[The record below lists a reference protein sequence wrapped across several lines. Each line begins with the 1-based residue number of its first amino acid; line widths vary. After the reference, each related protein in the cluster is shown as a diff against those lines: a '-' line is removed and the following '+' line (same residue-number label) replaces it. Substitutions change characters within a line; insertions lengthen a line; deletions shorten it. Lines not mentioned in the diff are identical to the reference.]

1 MAGIYVHIP
10 FCRRKCIYCGFYSV
24 CDSSKYR
31 SKFVDALLAEANSRV
46 NECVADVQ
54 SLYIGG
60 GTPSLLSGE
69 ELRRIVSALAALVC
83 PNESRRDEL
92 EFTIE
97 VNPDDVS
104 PEQVRLWRRLGIN
117 RVSMGV
123 QSLCDAELSFIGRRH
138 DADAARKAYS
148 ILRSEF
154 DNVSVDLM
162 FGLPGQ
168 SLDSLRTSLR
178 GVIEMRPEHVS
189 VYSLTFEERTALT
202 RMRDT
207 GKIDECAEE
216 DSVAMWRLIESE
228 LGAAGYQRYE
238 ISNYARIDAGEPE
251 DKWRSRHNSAYWKGA
266 PYIGLG
272 PGAHSFNGQVRREN
286 LPDISAYTNYWNGK
300 DNSCQPWQ
308 EEMLTKEVR
317 REEMILTRLRTREG
331 LSLKEYE
338 ENFGTSELHTFLYRA
353 KKFLNAP
360 NPLVEIYT
368 TGSSDFLKLTDDGVM
383 ISDSVIADFF

>member
-31 SKFVDALLAEANSRV
+31 SKFVDALLAEASLCV
-46 NECVADVQ
+46 NECKADVQ
-54 SLYIGG
+54 SIYIGG

-69 ELRRIVSALAALVC
+69 ELRRIVSAIAALAG
-83 PNESRRDEL
+83 PIESGRDEL

-104 PEQVRLWRRLGIN
+104 PEQVRLWRKLGIN

-300 DNSCQPWQ
+300 DNSRQPWQ

-317 REEMILTRLRTREG
+317 REEMLLTRLRTREG

>member
-31 SKFVDALLAEANSRV
+31 SKFVDALLAEASLRV
-46 NECVADVQ
+46 NECKADVQ
-54 SLYIGG
+54 SIYIGG
-60 GTPSLLSGE
+60 GTPSLLSAE
-69 ELRRIVSALAALVC
+69 ELRRIVSALTALVA
-83 PNESRRDEL
+83 PSESDRDAL
-92 EFTIE
+92 ESTIE

-104 PEQVRLWRRLGIN
+104 PELVKLWRKLGIN

-123 QSLCDAELSFIGRRH
+123 QSLCDAELSSIGRRH

-154 DNVSVDLM
+154 DNISVDLM

-168 SLDSLRTSLR
+168 TLESLHTSLR

-189 VYSLTFEERTALT
+189 VYSLTYEERTALT
-202 RMRDT
+202 RLRDT

-228 LGAAGYQRYE
+228 LGAAGFQRYE

-251 DKWRSRHNSAYWKGA
+251 DKWRSRHNSAYWKGM

-272 PGAHSFNGQVRREN
+272 PGAHSFTGVMRREN
-286 LPDISAYTNYWNGK
+286 LPDISAYINYWSGK
-300 DNSCQPWQ
+300 DISCQPWQ
-308 EEMLTKEVR
+308 EEILTQEVR
-317 REEMILTRLRTREG
+317 REEMLLTRLRTHEG
-331 LSLKEYE
+331 LSLKDYE
-338 ENFGTSELHTFLYRA
+338 RNFGTSELQTLLYCA
-353 KKFLNAP
+353 EKFLNQP
-360 NPLVEIYT
+360 HPSVEIYT
-368 TGSSDFLKLTDDGVM
+368 SGSSDFMKLTDDGVM
-383 ISDSVIADFF
+383 ISDMVIADFF